1 MAAGY
6 VFKIRVFLAIFA
18 LRIYA
23 WAQTCTRAL
32 LESSVLGR
40 KCFLCKW
47 QSYELWTESIFVKFL
62 CQGIFK
68 NEKWWKMSK
77 WVILTAWNL
86 GLFVDFYKG
95 NSQNQLYIPNI
106 KSEDSEK
113 CVIKFLKWHHL
124 LGVHFHWKLSF
135 FSTTTKTKQTC
146 KFWSLETNFENFN
159 TPWLHGANE
168 QELFIPQ
175 ITFLCDLTTK
185 PYHQW
190 KSIIY
195 SFREVACYYSFPSI
209 LGYLPK
215 C

>member
-6 VFKIRVFLAIFA
+6 VFKIRVFLAIFT

-32 LESSVLGR
+32 LESSILGR

-146 KFWSLETNFENFN
+146 KFWSLETNFEI
-159 TPWLHGANE
+159 LK
-168 QELFIPQ
+168 I
-175 ITFLCDLTTK
+175 
-185 PYHQW
+185 
-190 KSIIY
+190 
-195 SFREVACYYSFPSI
+195 SI
-209 LGYLPK
+209 LPGFMVPMSKNFSSLK
-215 C
+215 